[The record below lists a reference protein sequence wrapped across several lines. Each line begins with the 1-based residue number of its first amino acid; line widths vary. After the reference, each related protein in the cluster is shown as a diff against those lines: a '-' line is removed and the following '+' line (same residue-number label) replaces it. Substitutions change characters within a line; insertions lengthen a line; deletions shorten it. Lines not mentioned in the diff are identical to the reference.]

1 MSQSK
6 PEPWDIQK
14 ENQKA
19 IFTEHMYKCSGR
31 TNGLFTGLWE
41 EFCLKEAGPAC
52 RDQFF
57 DRLKAIKHF
66 HELEMQQ
73 KQVTMS
79 KESFVPTLH
88 D

>member
-1 MSQSK
+1 MSQSQFK
-6 PEPWDIQK
+6 TWDAQK
-14 ENQKA
+14 ENEKA
-19 IFTEHMYKCSGR
+19 IFTEHMYQCSGR
-31 TNGLFTGLWE
+31 TNGLFTGLWQ
-41 EFCLKEAGPAC
+41 EFCMKEAGPTC

-66 HELEMQQ
+66 QELEIQQ
-73 KQVTMS
+73 KQATMS